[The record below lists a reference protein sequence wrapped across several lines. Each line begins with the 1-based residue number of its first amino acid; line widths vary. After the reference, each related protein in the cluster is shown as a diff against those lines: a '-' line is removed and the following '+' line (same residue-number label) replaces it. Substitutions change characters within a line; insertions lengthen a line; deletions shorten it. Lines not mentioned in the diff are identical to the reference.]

1 VNALRLA
8 ARIKNQQEE
17 TMRNIKILVLVSTLV
32 FASDIGPLHQ
42 FMSLIAI
49 ASTILFGI
57 TSFMMYQRASGNR
70 KVLGL
75 TIFTALIFVAIAV
88 ITISLF
94 VSGNTKMYD
103 STSTILLLAAIV
115 DTILAFVLLR

>member
-1 VNALRLA
+1 
-8 ARIKNQQEE
+8 
-17 TMRNIKILVLVSTLV
+17 MRNIKILVLVSTLV

-49 ASTILFGI
+49 ASTVMFGI
-57 TSFMMYQRASGNR
+57 TSFVMYQKSSGNR
-70 KVLGL
+70 KALGL
-75 TIFTALIFVAIAV
+75 TIFTGLIFVAIAA

-103 STSTILLLAAIV
+103 ATSTLLLLAAIV
-115 DTILAFVLLR
+115 DTILAFVMLR